1 MTTKNSPTIAYVSL
15 GSNCEEAAPMLEEA
29 AARLGAL
36 PGLKVAAASPVY
48 STEPQDYAD
57 QPWFLNQVLKL
68 ELSPWWRPRALVA
81 ALLEQEDR
89 MGRVRDPA
97 LRFGPRVIDLDLLLF
112 GEERCAWPDCTLP
125 HPRLLR
131 RAFVLVPLLDVAPD
145 LAVAGIPVAGAL
157 RALNYRLCGRK
168 IFQ

>member
-1 MTTKNSPTIAYVSL
+1 MNSPTVAYVSL
-15 GSNCEEAAPMLEEA
+15 GSNCDTARHMLAEAAE
-29 AARLGAL
+29 RLGRL
-36 PGLKVAAASPVY
+36 PGIKIAAASPVY
-48 STEPQDYAD
+48 ATEPQDYDD

-68 ELSPWWRPRALVA
+68 ELDASWRPRALVA
-81 ALLEQEDR
+81 ALLEQEAI

-97 LRFGPRVIDLDLLLF
+97 LRFGLDLLLF

-131 RAFVLVPLLDVAPD
+131 RAFVLVPLLDVAPGLLVEGVP
-145 LAVAGIPVAGAL
+145 LAEAL
-157 RALNYRLCGRK
+157 RSLPYRLCDGK

>member
-1 MTTKNSPTIAYVSL
+1 MSSPTIAYVSL
-15 GSNCEEAAPMLEEA
+15 GSNCDTARHMLAEAAEH
-29 AARLGAL
+29 LGRL
-36 PGLKVAAASPVY
+36 PGLTIAAASPVY
-48 STEPQDYAD
+48 ATEPQDYAD

-68 ELSPWWRPRALVA
+68 ELENRWRPRALVA
-81 ALLEQEDR
+81 ALLEQEAL

-112 GEERCAWPDCTLP
+112 GEERCDWPECTLP

-131 RAFVLVPLLDVAPD
+131 RAFVLVPLLDVAPG
-145 LAVAGIPVAGAL
+145 LSVGGIPLAEAL
-157 RALNYRLCGRK
+157 RGLPYRLCDGK

>member
-1 MTTKNSPTIAYVSL
+1 MTKKNTMTIAYVSL
-15 GSNCEEAAPMLEEA
+15 GSNCEW
-29 AARLGAL
+29 AARMLAEAGERLAGL
-36 PGLKVAAASPVY
+36 PGVTVVAASPVY

-68 ELSPWWRPRALVA
+68 ALDSCWRPRNFVA
-81 ALLEQEDR
+81 ALLEQEAD
-89 MGRVRDPA
+89 MGRVRDPR

-112 GEERCAWPDCTLP
+112 GEERSSAPECTLP

-131 RAFVLVPLLDVAPD
+131 RAFVLVPLLDVAPGLCVD
-145 LAVAGIPVAGAL
+145 GVSLAGAL
-157 RALNYRLCGRK
+157 RRLPYRLCGTK

>member
-1 MTTKNSPTIAYVSL
+1 MTRKSSPTIAYVSL
-15 GSNCEEAAPMLEEA
+15 GSNCEGARRMLAGAAE
-29 AARLGAL
+29 RLGML
-36 PGLKVAAASPVY
+36 PGIKIAAASPVY
-48 STEPQDYAD
+48 ATEPQDYAD

-68 ELSPWWRPRALVA
+68 ELETCWRPRALMA
-81 ALLEQEDR
+81 ALLEQEAL

-112 GEERCAWPDCTLP
+112 GEERCAWPECTLP

-131 RAFVLVPLLDVAPD
+131 RAFVLVPLLDVAPGLSVD
-145 LAVAGIPVAGAL
+145 GTALTEAL
-157 RALNYRLCGRK
+157 RGLPYRLCDGK

>member
-1 MTTKNSPTIAYVSL
+1 MTRMNSPTIAYVSL
-15 GSNCEEAAPMLEEA
+15 GSNCDTAPHKLAEAAE
-29 AARLGAL
+29 RLGRL
-36 PGLKVAAASPVY
+36 PRLKIAAASPVY
-48 STEPQDYAD
+48 ATEPQDYAD

-68 ELSPWWRPRALVA
+68 ELEASWRPRALVA
-81 ALLEQEDR
+81 AMLEQEAL

-131 RAFVLVPLLDVAPD
+131 RAFVLVPLLDVAPGLCVEGVP
-145 LAVAGIPVAGAL
+145 LAEAL
-157 RALNYRLCGRK
+157 RALPYRLCDGK

>member
-1 MTTKNSPTIAYVSL
+1 MNSPTIAYVSL
-15 GSNCEEAAPMLEEA
+15 GSNCDTARHMLAEAAE
-29 AARLGAL
+29 RLGRL
-36 PGLKVAAASPVY
+36 PGVKIAAASPVY
-48 STEPQDYAD
+48 ATEPQDYAD

-68 ELSPWWRPRALVA
+68 ELEARWEPRALVA
-81 ALLEQEDR
+81 ALLEQEAR

-112 GEERCAWPDCTLP
+112 GEERCDWPECTLP

-131 RAFVLVPLLDVAPD
+131 RAFVLVPLLDVAPG
-145 LAVAGIPVAGAL
+145 LSVGGISLDEAL
-157 RALNYRLCGRK
+157 RGLSYRLCDGK

>member
-1 MTTKNSPTIAYVSL
+1 MLA
-15 GSNCEEAAPMLEEA
+15 EASE
-29 AARLGAL
+29 RLDGL
-36 PGLKVAAASPVY
+36 PGSRVAAASPVY
-48 STEPQDYAD
+48 STEPQDYAA

-68 ELSPWWRPRALVA
+68 ELQACWRPRALVA
-81 ALLEQEDR
+81 ALLEQEAL
-89 MGRVRDPA
+89 MGRMRDPA

-131 RAFVLVPLLDVAPD
+131 RAFVLVPLLDVAPGLRVGGLP
-145 LAVAGIPVAGAL
+145 LAEAL
-157 RALNYRLCGRK
+157 RRLPYRLCDGK

>member
-1 MTTKNSPTIAYVSL
+1 MTKKNTMTIAYVSL
-15 GSNCEEAAPMLEEA
+15 GSNCER
-29 AARLGAL
+29 AARMLAEAGERLAGL
-36 PGLKVAAASPVY
+36 PGVTVVAASPVY

-68 ELSPWWRPRALVA
+68 ALDSCWRPRNFVA
-81 ALLEQEDR
+81 ALLEQEAD
-89 MGRVRDPA
+89 MGRVRDPR

-112 GEERCAWPDCTLP
+112 GEERSSAPECTLP

-131 RAFVLVPLLDVAPD
+131 RAFVLVPLLDVAPGLCVD
-145 LAVAGIPVAGAL
+145 GVSLAGAL
-157 RALNYRLCGRK
+157 RRLPYRLCGTK

>member
-1 MTTKNSPTIAYVSL
+1 MTAKTSPTTAYVSL
-15 GSNCEEAAPMLEEA
+15 GSNCETAGQMLAEAAE
-29 AARLGAL
+29 RLGAL
-36 PGLKVAAASPVY
+36 PGLRVAAASPIY
-48 STEPQDYAD
+48 ATEPQDYAA

-68 ELSPWWRPRALVA
+68 ELAPRWRPRALVA
-81 ALLEQEDR
+81 ALLEEEAR

-112 GEERCAWPDCTLP
+112 GEERRDWPDCTLP

-131 RAFVLVPLLDVAPD
+131 RAFVLVPLLDVAPG
-145 LAVAGIPVAGAL
+145 LSVGGIPLAEAL
-157 RALNYRLCGRK
+157 RGLPYRLCGNK

>member
-1 MTTKNSPTIAYVSL
+1 MKSPTVAYVSL
-15 GSNCEEAAPMLEEA
+15 GSNCDTARQMLAEAAE
-29 AARLGAL
+29 RLVRL
-36 PGLKVAAASPVY
+36 PGIKIVAASPVY
-48 STEPQDYAD
+48 ATEPQDYAD

-68 ELSPWWRPRALVA
+68 ELDACWRPRALVA
-81 ALLEQEDR
+81 ALLEQEAS

-131 RAFVLVPLLDVAPD
+131 RAFVLVPLLDVAPGLLVEGVP
-145 LAVAGIPVAGAL
+145 LAEAL
-157 RALNYRLCGRK
+157 RSLPYRLCDGK

>member
-1 MTTKNSPTIAYVSL
+1 MSSPTIAYVSL
-15 GSNCEEAAPMLEEA
+15 GSNCDTARHMLAEAAE
-29 AARLGAL
+29 RLGRL
-36 PGLKVAAASPVY
+36 PGLTIAEASPVY
-48 STEPQDYAD
+48 ATEPQDYAD

-68 ELSPWWRPRALVA
+68 ALESRWEPRALVA
-81 ALLEQEDR
+81 DLLEQEAL

-112 GEERCAWPDCTLP
+112 GEVRCDWPECTLP

-131 RAFVLVPLLDVAPD
+131 RAFVLVPLLDVAPGLSVGGLP
-145 LAVAGIPVAGAL
+145 LAKAL
-157 RALNYRLCGRK
+157 RGLPYKLCDGK

>member
-1 MTTKNSPTIAYVSL
+1 MTRNNSPTIAYVSL
-15 GSNCEEAAPMLEEA
+15 GSNCETARHMLAEAAE
-29 AARLGAL
+29 RLGRF

-68 ELSPWWRPRALVA
+68 ELHSHWRPRALVA
-81 ALLEQEDR
+81 ALLEQEAL

-97 LRFGPRVIDLDLLLF
+97 LRFGPRVLDLDLLLF

-125 HPRLLR
+125 HPRLLQ
-131 RAFVLVPLLDVAPD
+131 RAFVLVPLLDVAPG
-145 LAVAGIPVAGAL
+145 LSVGGIPLEVAL
-157 RALNYRLCGRK
+157 RGLGYRLCGRK

>member
-1 MTTKNSPTIAYVSL
+1 MSSPTVAYVSL
-15 GSNCEEAAPMLEEA
+15 GSNCDTARHMLAEAAE
-29 AARLGAL
+29 RLGRL
-36 PGLKVAAASPVY
+36 PGLTIAAASPVY
-48 STEPQDYAD
+48 ATEPQDYAD

-68 ELSPWWRPRALVA
+68 ELEAFWRPGPFVA
-81 ALLEQEDR
+81 ALLEQEAR

-112 GEERCAWPDCTLP
+112 GEERCALPDCTLP

-131 RAFVLVPLLDVAPD
+131 RAFVLVPLLDVAPG
-145 LAVAGIPVAGAL
+145 LSVGGIPLAEAL
-157 RALNYRLCGRK
+157 RGLSYRLCDGK

>member
-1 MTTKNSPTIAYVSL
+1 MNSPTVAYVSL
-15 GSNCEEAAPMLEEA
+15 GSNCEEARHMLHEA
-29 AARLGAL
+29 AERLGQL
-36 PGLKVAAASPVY
+36 PGIKIAAASPVY
-48 STEPQDYAD
+48 ATEPQDYAD

-68 ELSPWWRPRALVA
+68 ELDACWRPRAFVA
-81 ALLEQEDR
+81 ALLEQEAS

-131 RAFVLVPLLDVAPD
+131 RAFVLVPLLDVAPGLSVEGVP
-145 LAVAGIPVAGAL
+145 LAEAL
-157 RALNYRLCGRK
+157 RELPYRLCDGK